1 MPESFTAAVS
11 ELLAL
16 PDDRARIGAAGRRLY
31 EERYTWQAAWKA
43 LDSVFAR

>member
-1 MPESFTAAVS
+1 VS

-43 LDSVFAR
+43 LDPVFARNGQA